1 MCKSLVSAGCLL
13 CHAAWQVRDF
23 ARRGRQCPLKTLL
36 KCPMWGY
43 LFGWIG
49 HGKVIASLKLW
60 WQCFEEEP
68 SNQAR
73 ILRLANNL
81 VSNCK
86 FVTPPRTLS
95 FGSHC
100 LTLPLTRLK
109 FGWTWLLP
117 GTFLLREI
125 CQKSFGQ
132 PPFLERNT
140 LTVLEVA
147 LFFTQVQLKLFT
159 FAVEYSKRGT
169 EFNEAMRCCERW
181 ESSINDVRYIL
192 KQWGKCLQSMIST
205 LP

>member
-1 MCKSLVSAGCLL
+1 MPCGVTGARFREEREAMSAKDSFEMSYVRIFVRLDRPWESDLL
-13 CHAAWQVRDF
+13 NYDDN
-23 ARRGRQCPLKTLL
+23 
-36 KCPMWGY
+36 
-43 LFGWIG
+43 
-49 HGKVIASLKLW
+49 AS
-60 WQCFEEEP
+60 
-68 SNQAR
+68 R

-192 KQWGKCLQSMIST
+192 KQ
-205 LP
+205 